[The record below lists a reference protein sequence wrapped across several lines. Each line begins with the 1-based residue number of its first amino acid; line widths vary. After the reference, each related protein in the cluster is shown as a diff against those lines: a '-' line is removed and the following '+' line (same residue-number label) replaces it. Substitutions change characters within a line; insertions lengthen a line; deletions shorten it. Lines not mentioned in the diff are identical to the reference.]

1 MSLPEYIGRYVLVE
15 ELAAGGMAQVY
26 LGRLLGPM
34 GFGRTVALK
43 RLFATVDGVAQ
54 NMAGLLDEARF
65 AARVRHGNVVP
76 TLDIIEHEGEIIL
89 VMEYVHGESLAKLIS
104 ASRRRTQRI
113 PPNIVAAI
121 AIDAL
126 HGLHAAHEAT
136 AEDGV
141 ALGLIHRDVS
151 PQNIMVSTQ
160 GVTQLLDFGIAQA
173 SANPALVKDRLIKGK
188 IAYMAPE
195 QVRDQAL
202 DRRTDVWAMG
212 VVLWQMLTGRSLFA
226 ADDNGQLV
234 GRVLEQMI
242 PSPGDV
248 TGVQSPLDEV
258 VLWALQRD
266 KSQRPETALNM
277 ALSIEQAVA
286 PATARVVAQWVDS
299 LAAEA
304 LRHRSEQVSRTESF
318 QFDPLFTVSKIRSL
332 GPHATPP
339 RPSRPPPLP
348 RAPKDMVESG
358 VFQAVADEEPPF
370 RRRWLMASAAML
382 FLVGLTALL
391 WNFMVATEPPPAEVR
406 VPEPATPQTPAPQET
421 PLDAQAVPQPPEPPA
436 AEEADLKPSVDL
448 EPQADEAGPPVAK
461 SRPKATGQKKKKN
474 CNPPFT
480 IGPAPDFI
488 QVPKLEC
495 LE

>member
-1 MSLPEYIGRYVLVE
+1 LSLPEYIGRYVLVE
-15 ELAAGGMAQVY
+15 ELAKGGMAQVY

-43 RLFATVDGVAQ
+43 RLFATVDGVPQ

-76 TLDIIEHEGEIIL
+76 TLDVIEHEGEIIL

-104 ASRRRTQRI
+104 AARRRAQRI
-113 PPNIVAAI
+113 PPNIIAAV

-136 AEDGV
+136 AEDGL

-173 SANPALVKDRLIKGK
+173 SANPAMVKERVIKGK

-195 QVRDQAL
+195 QVRDEPL

-226 ADDNGQLV
+226 AEDNGQLV
-234 GRVLEQMI
+234 GRVLEQPI
-242 PSPGDV
+242 PSPGEV
-248 TGVQSPLDEV
+248 TGVPSPLDEV
-258 VLWALQRD
+258 VLWSLQRD

-286 PATARVVAQWVDS
+286 PATARVVAEWVDS
-299 LAAEA
+299 LAADA
-304 LRHRSEQVSRTESF
+304 LRHRSEQLTRTESF
-318 QFDPLFTVSKIRSL
+318 QFDPLYTVSQTRSL
-332 GPHATPP
+332 GPHATPQ
-339 RPSRPPPLP
+339 RPSRPPPLAG
-348 RAPKDMVESG
+348 APKG
-358 VFQAVADEEPPF
+358 VVRPGVSQTAAEEKPAL
-370 RRRWLMASAAML
+370 RQWWVLVGIAML
-382 FLVGLTALL
+382 LVGLSAVL
-391 WNFMVATEPPPAEVR
+391 WILMAA
-406 VPEPATPQTPAPQET
+406 PEPAAAEVPVPAPVVPIAPT
-421 PLDAQAVPQPPEPPA
+421 PLKEPLEAQGVGDTPEPA
-436 AEEADLKPSVDL
+436 APVEAEKTPTIDP
-448 EPQADEAGPPVAK
+448 EPQAEATMAPVAK
-461 SRPKATGQKKKKN
+461 PRPKMTGAKKKKN

-480 IGPAPDFI
+480 IGPAPDYI